1 MKSFLVLNLF
11 LLSLVTK
18 AELIEFKLQSDN
30 EKCKGLSKVIVTQDK
45 LVMYQ
50 FEVPMN
56 GTGQFQVLTGNYQI
70 DAENKEGCSFQN
82 ILQITDLPNKPI
94 DIKLEILPRKPSE
107 ATEVIQVTAPCG
119 WGSYGCNGNVYP
131 HNGSIALGRPN
142 FYFSGK
148 DEGKFKLK
156 FSGDSFNLLSSVPSV
171 KDSQISGE
179 LRKGSIYSEN
189 TWYPYLSYHARISD
203 DSFQNT
209 NGFCGTKK
217 EMYDFVLE
225 GLKKYEFPN
234 EARTDFIKSWSA
246 KVPQAS
252 RYCVYP
258 QVNAQLDKA
267 APLEITF
274 DDKTQVRTERIFY
287 LMVPQDYN
295 GKRIPADANRFAD
308 KPKTIWKNY
317 SRTVIP
323 KTAYLYEWGI
333 GFVFE

>member
-1 MKSFLVLNLF
+1 MKSFLF
-11 LLSLVTK
+11 LSLVFFNLALK
-18 AELIEFKLQSDN
+18 AEIIELKLKSDSPS
-30 EKCKGLSKVIVTQDK
+30 CKGLSQVLITQDK
-45 LVMYQ
+45 TVLYQ
-50 FEVPMN
+50 LEVPMN
-56 GTGQFQVLTGNYQI
+56 GTGQVHLLTGNYQV
-70 DAENKEGCSFQN
+70 DATNKDGCSFQD
-82 ILQITDLPNKPI
+82 IIQITDLPNKPLE
-94 DIKLEILPRKPSE
+94 IKLNSTPRKPTAAE
-107 ATEVIQVTAPCG
+107 AMPNSSPCG
-119 WGSYGCNGNVYP
+119 WGTFGCSGNLYP
-131 HNGSIALGRPN
+131 HSGNIALARPN

-156 FSGDSFNLLSSVPSV
+156 FTGESFDLLGSVPNF
-171 KDSQISGE
+171 KEKEISGE
-179 LRKGSIYSEN
+179 LRKGSVYNDN
-189 TWYPYLSYHARISD
+189 TWYPYISYSARID
-203 DSFQNT
+203 DGHFQNT

-217 EMYDFVLE
+217 EMYEFVLE

-246 KVPQAS
+246 KIPEAA

-287 LMVPQDYN
+287 LMVPQYYK
-295 GKRIPADANRFAD
+295 GKRIPTDANKYAD

-323 KTAYLYEWGI
+323 KTTYLYEWGI
-333 GFVFE
+333 GFIFE